1 MVVLVSVAIA
11 LLLLNLVGL
20 IILFRAI
27 VVTNVKI
34 EEEQV
39 YKKEIRESLDGLDEA
54 SSTIKSQQ
62 TIIIDTLKRVVDLL

>member
-1 MVVLVSVAIA
+1 MIILVSVAIA